1 MNQEPLK
8 LSKNNTISVG
18 KALNGI
24 LKDLGLQGRIN
35 QYRVLEMWPEIVGEN
50 IAKYTKA
57 ERVQENIIYIKVKN
71 NTWRT
76 ELQFQ
81 KNIILENI
89 SQKVGKGIIK
99 DIRFY

>member
-1 MNQEPLK
+1 M
-8 LSKNNTISVG
+8 SKNNTISVG